1 MIPGKMSITFD
12 AWTSKAYDPYLAI
25 TVHYI
30 DSLADQPDEWQL
42 KSKVL
47 AFQELPGRHNGE
59 NLATTLN
66 KVINRYDIQDKVSYS
81 VLIFCF

>member
-1 MIPGKMSITFD
+1 MSITFD
-12 AWTSKAYDPYLAI
+12 AWTSKAYDPYLTI

-66 KVINRYDIQDKVSYS
+66 EIINRYDIQDKVSYS

>member
-1 MIPGKMSITFD
+1 MSITFD

-30 DSLADQPDEWQL
+30 DSPADQHDEWQL
-42 KSKVL
+42 KSKIL

-59 NLATTLN
+59 NLAATLAEAL
-66 KVINRYDIQDKVSYS
+66 NRYDIQDKVSHPLL
-81 VLIFCF
+81 VLYF